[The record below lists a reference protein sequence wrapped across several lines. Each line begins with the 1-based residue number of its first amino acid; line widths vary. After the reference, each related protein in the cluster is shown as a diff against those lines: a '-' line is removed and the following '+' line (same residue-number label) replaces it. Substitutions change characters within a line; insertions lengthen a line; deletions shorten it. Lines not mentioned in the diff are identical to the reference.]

1 MFAQRTKN
9 LNSSFIRDILAVTQQ
24 PHIIS
29 FAGGLPDPQLFPVD
43 ELQQAAQQ
51 MHQHQGNALYQYSET
66 AGLLPLR
73 AYIAQN
79 LTVAKSQPD
88 DIIIT
93 TGSQQ
98 ALDLVVR
105 CLIDPGQKVAVEA
118 PTYLGALQ
126 VLRANQ
132 AKLMTIPS
140 DDKGPD
146 LYALEEIVKQEPIRF
161 FYTVTDFQ
169 NPTGASYS
177 LERRKG
183 LVELAEKYDFLILED
198 APYSALRY
206 SGEPLP
212 SLHTLMP
219 HRVIHIGSFSKV
231 IAPALRL
238 GWINGPREVIKVVEK
253 LKQAAD
259 LHSSG
264 YDQHLV
270 LHYLQNGSLIPHLEK
285 ICSAYG
291 RRLEAMATALTTYL
305 PDRVQ
310 FTKPE
315 GGMFIWATLTSNE
328 STMTL
333 FQSAIEQGVAFVP
346 GEAFYAFSESHN
358 SMRLNFSNSHVDLI
372 NEGVKR
378 LASLV
383 NGERLEGVQPSDHCP
398 NISLE
403 KGW

>member
-1 MFAQRTKN
+1 MFAQRTIN

-24 PHIIS
+24 PDIIS
-29 FAGGLPDPQLFPVD
+29 FAGGLPDPDLFPVS
-43 ELQQAAQQ
+43 ELELASEHMQQQL
-51 MHQHQGNALYQYSET
+51 GNRLYQYGET

-73 AYIAQN
+73 RHIAEQ
-79 LTVAKSQPD
+79 LSASGTHADQVVV
-88 DIIIT
+88 T

-105 CLIDPGQKVAVEA
+105 CLVDPGDKVLVEA

-132 AKLMTIPS
+132 ATLLSIPS
-140 DDKGPD
+140 DEEGPD
-146 LYALEEIVKQEPIRF
+146 LDALEAVVSREPIRC

-183 LVELAEKYDFLILED
+183 LVDLAERYNFWILED

-212 SLHTLMP
+212 TLQALGP
-219 HRVIHIGSFSKV
+219 ERVIHFGSFSKT

-238 GWINGPREVIKVVEK
+238 GWISAPREVIKVVEK

-264 YDQHLV
+264 YDQQLV
-270 LHYLQNGSLIPHLEK
+270 LSFLQSGALEPHLNRILRAYSERLDAM
-285 ICSAYG
+285 SA
-291 RRLEAMATALTTYL
+291 ALTRHL
-305 PDRVQ
+305 ADNIR
-310 FTKPE
+310 FTKPQ
-315 GGMFIWATLTSNE
+315 GGMFIWATLSSNE
-328 STMTL
+328 STLEL
-333 FQSAIEQGVAFVP
+333 FRAAIAEGVAFVP
-346 GEAFYAFSESHN
+346 GEAFYINGESDN
-358 SMRLNFSNSHVDLI
+358 SMRLNFSNSSI
-372 NEGVKR
+372 EMIEEGVGR
-378 LASLV
+378 LT
-383 NGERLEGVQPSDHCP
+383 RLITEGGRWDTGSTA
-398 NISLE
+398 LAY
-403 KGW
+403 